1 MPSTL
6 EGVLVALAM
15 ALTSADPS
23 TGHDSPVVIP
33 QPAEACAPYADPD
46 LRKNCL
52 ARIGRAPDAE
62 SAVYPSELRWV
73 SPRDPGML
81 TWTRLPGGLR

>member
-6 EGVLVALAM
+6 EGVLVVLAM
-15 ALTSADPS
+15 ALTSADP
-23 TGHDSPVVIP
+23 GAGRDPNMVVP

-46 LRKNCL
+46 LHKNCL

-62 SAVYPSELRWV
+62 SAIYPTDLRWV
-73 SPRDPGML
+73 SPRDPGMT
-81 TWTRLPGGLR
+81 TWMRLPGGLR